1 MEAEIFNNG
10 VIREDG
16 RYMKYTTFT
25 RDRIIELGNRL
36 RGIKLKNLVSDAKVV
51 KAKIDIEREIG
62 ITLSWVEYFWLRTAC
77 QGVLDNNIGGDA
89 NGISINE
96 FMERGKVNCA
106 KLRKV
111 LEGKLS
117 AKYRDNSPNTMAL
130 LITLWGNG
138 VEEKGRIYVE
148 WNLKSWTLSLLDPA
162 FKDFCFKLL
171 HGRLYLNNV
180 LSNFSDVQPWCTFCL
195 SRKNK
200 ELRNRGIL
208 EDSPVHRL
216 EIQRLERETVKHC
229 LLEYALVRNTVYKTI
244 NKITKT
250 VDRLI
255 TEKAYWEGG
264 ERVSKIE
271 TVISILTVRYIQF
284 GIYRCRN
291 RRSEPTVVS
300 LYTEVMG
307 LYEVL
312 WRKVGWREA
321 LQSNHLFMRE
331 VLLEPNA

>member
-1 MEAEIFNNG
+1 M
-10 VIREDG
+10 
-16 RYMKYTTFT
+16 
-25 RDRIIELGNRL
+25 
-36 RGIKLKNLVSDAKVV
+36 
-51 KAKIDIEREIG
+51 
-62 ITLSWVEYFWLRTAC
+62 
-77 QGVLDNNIGGDA
+77 DNNIGGDT
-89 NGISINE
+89 NGISISE
-96 FMERGKVNCA
+96 FMDRGKINCA

-117 AKYRDNSPNTMAL
+117 VKYRNNSPNTMAP

-148 WNLKSWTLSLLDPA
+148 WNLKSWTMSLLDPA

-171 HGRLYLNNV
+171 HGRLYLNNA
-180 LSNFSDVQPWCTFCL
+180 LSNFSDVQPWCAFCL

-208 EDSPVHRL
+208 EDSPVYRL
-216 EIQRLERETVKHC
+216 EVQCLERETLKHY
-229 LLEYALVRNTVYKTI
+229 LLECVLVRTTVCKTI

-255 TEKAYWEGG
+255 SEKAYWESG
-264 ERVSKIE
+264 ERASKIE

-284 GIYRCRN
+284 GIYKCRN

-312 WRKVGWREA
+312 WKKAGWREA
-321 LQSNHLFMRE
+321 LQNSHLVLRDI
-331 VLLEPNA
+331 LLEPNA